1 MTGWEIDN
9 IIESPTGKRM
19 IKRVSPVYDNS
30 VFMKFFYEGVGSEY
44 DKIRNYFLTLR
55 EQSFTKTVDWGIV
68 LQERKYSIIP
78 DDSLTLEERRARL
91 KIKLQNKYPLNPAIL
106 ERIARDDFNVKIKL
120 DESSKP
126 GYITIDAK
134 NIGIQSVMKFI
145 KWLVDEK
152 PAHLMLWVKLHK
164 YVYATA
170 YIGIA
175 HHKWGTKRI
184 LKQDNITISPNKV
197 IDELNGRRF
206 VIEPGKVTLLQ
217 GGEEIPTSYLQ
228 SEQLQLKFAFPTGT
242 RTLSFDNPRQ
252 DLTSDDI
259 QDVKKYAIDNGI
271 LIKTD
276 DDITDTADDLTLA
289 QLVTTNKNAIK
300 LYE

>member
-106 ERIARDDFNVKIKL
+106 ERIARDDFNVKVKL

-134 NIGIQSVMKFI
+134 NLGYQSAMKFI
-145 KWLVDEK
+145 KWLIEEK
-152 PAHLMLWVKLHK
+152 PAHLMLWVRLHK
-164 YVYATA
+164 YVYLTA
-170 YIGIA
+170 YTGIA
-175 HHKWGTKRI
+175 HHKWGLKRI
-184 LKQDNITISPNKV
+184 PKLDTVTISPDKIV
-197 IDELNGRRF
+197 DELNGRKI
-206 VIEPGKVTLLQ
+206 VIQPGKVSVGESGKEALL
-217 GGEEIPTSYLQ
+217 TNSQ
-228 SEQLQLKFAFPTGT
+228 SEQLQLKFSFPTGT

-252 DLTSDDI
+252 DLTNDEI
-259 QDVKKYAIDNGI
+259 KDVRQYAIENNL

-276 DDITDTADDLTLA
+276 DDITDTADDLTVA
-289 QLVTTNKNAIK
+289 QLVYKTTTPINLN
-300 LYE
+300 L